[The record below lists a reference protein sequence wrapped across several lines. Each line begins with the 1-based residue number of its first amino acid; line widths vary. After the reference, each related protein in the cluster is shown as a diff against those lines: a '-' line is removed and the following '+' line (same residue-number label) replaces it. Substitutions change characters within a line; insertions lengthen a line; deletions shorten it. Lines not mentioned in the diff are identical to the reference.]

1 MMTAAEKILEIRREV
16 DQLIDRLEEVKD
28 NADDLSY
35 SLNRL
40 RENLYNT
47 YEDLGY
53 LTCRE
58 CGGKGYVIHT
68 TEDGIKLKQICISC
82 NGTGIEPDFSRN
94 LENITEED

>member
-16 DQLIDRLEEVKD
+16 DRLIDRLEEVKD

-35 SLNRL
+35 DLMKL

-53 LTCRE
+53 LACRE
-58 CGGKGYVIHT
+58 CGGKGYIIYT
-68 TEDGIKLKQICISC
+68 AEDGIKLKKICMSC